1 MSRAVRTHAL
11 VLGAAALLSAQPVLA
26 AAPAK
31 TTQAT
36 DPLVTLSIL
45 GTPQSR
51 AAVTAGGAVTAA
63 QGVPV
68 VAPPPPPPLLANEY
82 PPRANA
88 YVMPGAFALI
98 VGLIGLIAILAFI
111 DFDEDRDFTPV
122 SPS

>member
-11 VLGAAALLSAQPVLA
+11 VLGTAALLSAQPVLA
-26 AAPAK
+26 APSPK
-31 TTQAT
+31 TVKAT

-63 QGVPV
+63 QAVPV
-68 VAPPPPPPLLANEY
+68 VAPPPRPLLANEY
-82 PPRANA
+82 PPRAQA
-88 YVMPGAFALI
+88 YFAPGAFALI
-98 VGLIGLIAILAFI
+98 VGLIGLFAILAFI